1 MRASLLFTTGLLAL
15 GLALCAATDASAQ
28 DAQLRGFVTDEAD
41 GQPLPSA
48 NVALRPLADPDALR
62 GAATDLDGF
71 YAVVGLEPGRYAVRV
86 SLLGYQ
92 AYEDTLALGAETRQ
106 LDVALTAG
114 EETLGAATV
123 QGDRASGSTTVTA
136 GVQRIR
142 PADIRTVPA
151 PDVTGDLVNY
161 LVSLPGIVTSGDRGG
176 QLFIRGG
183 EPSQNLVLLDGMPV
197 FQPFHVLG
205 FYSAFP
211 TDLLAS
217 ADVYAGGYDARFG
230 GQLSSVLDVTSR
242 NGNLRRASATASIA
256 PFVSAASV
264 EAPVVRDRL
273 SVLLSG
279 RKSVVDQIADRYVS
293 APLPFD
299 FADAFAKVHYVA
311 SKNSRFSV
319 TGLYT
324 TDRGAIGE
332 AESDR
337 PDEVRYENRGA
348 SFRYLLLPAQQP
360 LLAEILFS
368 YSELAT
374 ELGPSPEALESESER
389 DRQIRTADLS
399 RFNAEVNLT
408 YLLGFGDFRFGAFIR
423 TTNVKSQLNGL
434 FQGVSLE
441 QDHVTEAGVFLQ
453 PEFTIGGLLLSP
465 GVRTTTSPH
474 LGQSFIEPRFRAE
487 FEAGPHKLS
496 AAAGLYNQPIVGLSD
511 RRDATSV
518 FTAYTVA
525 PDQQTPEALHLLGGY
540 RLQPAPF
547 VDVSVE
553 GFYKDLNNLSVSE
566 FTAVP
571 QLTTAL
577 EPASGEAYG
586 MDLRT
591 EVRPGAS
598 TFSATYGLS
607 FVEYTTVSDRN
618 RVLYDDPTLVFRP
631 GHDRRHQV
639 TLVASGPVLGVDLS
653 ARWQFGSG
661 LPYSRA
667 LGFDV
672 YLEPT
677 SRPDLYNDP
686 GQARVLYERPFNG
699 LLPTYSRLDLSADR
713 TIDLG
718 PTDLTLQLGAIN
730 TYDRRNL
737 FAFDIFTLRR
747 SDQLPFIPTFGIKL
761 ETK

>member
-1 MRASLLFTTGLLAL
+1 MLRLVLPGLFLLAAFAVTA
-15 GLALCAATDASAQ
+15 GSAVGQ
-28 DAQLRGFVTDEAD
+28 SAQLRGFVTDEAD

-48 NVALRPLADPDALR
+48 NVAIRPLADPDVLL

-71 YAVVGLEPGRYAVRV
+71 YAVVGLDPGRYAIRV

-92 AYEDTLALGAETRQ
+92 AYEDTLLLEAGTRQ
-106 LDVALTAG
+106 LDVELGAG

-123 QGDRASGSTTVTA
+123 QGDRASGSATVTA

-142 PADIRTVPA
+142 PADIRNVPA

-211 TDLLAS
+211 TDLLSS

-242 NGNLRRASATASIA
+242 NGNLREVSATGSIA
-256 PFVSAASV
+256 PFVSSLSL
-264 EAPVVRDRL
+264 EAPLIPDKL
-273 SVLLSG
+273 SVLASG
-279 RKSVVDQIADRYVS
+279 RKSVVDQIADQYIS

-299 FADAFAKVHYVA
+299 FADAFGKIYFVP
-311 SKNSRFSV
+311 SKNSRFSL

-332 AESDR
+332 VDSER
-337 PDEVRYENRGA
+337 PDEVRYSNRGG
-348 SFRYLLLPAQQP
+348 SFRYLLLPAEQP
-360 LLAEILFS
+360 LLAEIQFS

-374 ELGPSPEALESESER
+374 ELGPSPEALDTDSER
-389 DRQIRTADLS
+389 DRQIRRADLS
-399 RFNAEVNLT
+399 RFNTEVNLT
-408 YLLGFGDFRFGAFIR
+408 YLLGIGDLRFGAFIK
-423 TTNVKSQLNGL
+423 TTNVSSQLNGL
-434 FQGVSLE
+434 FQGVTLE
-441 QDHVTEAGVFLQ
+441 QNHVTEAGFYFQ
-453 PEFTIGGLLLSP
+453 PEFTFGGLLLSP
-465 GVRTTTSPH
+465 GIRTTSSPH
-474 LGQSFIEPRFRAE
+474 LGQSFFEPRFRGE
-487 FEAGPHKLS
+487 FETGPHKLS
-496 AAAGLYNQPIVGLSD
+496 VAGGLYNQPIVGVSD

-540 RLQPAPF
+540 RLQPTSF
-547 VDVSVE
+547 IDMSIE
-553 GFYKDLNNLSVSE
+553 GFYKDLKNLSVSE

-571 QLTTAL
+571 RLTTSL
-577 EPASGEAYG
+577 EPADGEAYG
-586 MDLRT
+586 MDLRA
-591 EVRPGAS
+591 EARPGKA

-618 RVLYDDPTLVFRP
+618 RVLYGDPVLTFRP

-639 TLVASGPVLGVDLS
+639 TLVASGPAFGVDLS

-672 YLEPT
+672 FLQPT
-677 SRPDLYNDP
+677 SRPDLFNDP

-699 LLPTYSRLDLSADR
+699 ILPTYSRLDLSADR
-713 TIDLG
+713 TFDVG
-718 PTDLTLQLGAIN
+718 PAKLTAQVGVIN
-730 TYDRRNL
+730 AYDRRNL

-747 SDQLPFIPTFGIKL
+747 SDQLPIIPTFGFKL

>member
-1 MRASLLFTTGLLAL
+1 MPRLVF
-15 GLALCAATDASAQ
+15 LCALLVAAFVASADRAAAQ
-28 DAQLRGFVTDEAD
+28 TAQLRGFVTDEAD

-48 NVALRPLADPDALR
+48 NVALRPLADPDALF

-71 YAVVGLEPGRYAVRV
+71 YAVIGLEPGPYAIRV
-86 SLLGYQ
+86 SLLGYE
-92 AYEDTLALGAETRQ
+92 AYEDTLALAPGTRQ
-106 LDVALTAG
+106 LDIELATA

-123 QGDRASGSTTVTA
+123 QGDRASGAATVTA

-142 PADIRTVPA
+142 PADIRNVPA

-211 TDLLAS
+211 TDLLSS

-242 NGNLRRASATASIA
+242 NGNLREVSATAAIA
-256 PFVSAASV
+256 PFVSSLSI
-264 EAPVVRDRL
+264 EAPLIPDQL
-273 SVLLSG
+273 SVLASG
-279 RKSVVDQIADRYVS
+279 RRSVVDQIADQYVS

-299 FADAFAKVHYVA
+299 FSDAFAKLYFVP
-311 SKNSRFSV
+311 SKNSRFSL

-332 AESDR
+332 IESDR
-337 PDEVRYENRGA
+337 PDEVRYTNRGG
-348 SFRYLLLPAQQP
+348 SFRYLLLPAEQP

-374 ELGPSPEALESESER
+374 ELGPSPEQLDTDSER

-399 RFNAEVNLT
+399 RINTEVNLT
-408 YLLGFGDFRFGAFIR
+408 YLLGVGDLRLGAYIK
-423 TTNVKSQLNGL
+423 TTNVASQLNGL
-434 FQGVSLE
+434 FQNVTLN
-441 QDHVTEAGVFLQ
+441 QNHVTEAGFYLQ

-465 GVRTTTSPH
+465 GVRTTSSPH
-474 LGQSFIEPRFRAE
+474 LGQSFIEPRFRGE
-487 FEAGPHKLS
+487 FEIGPHKLS
-496 AAAGLYNQPIVGLSD
+496 VAAGLYNQPIVGVSD

-547 VDVSVE
+547 IDMSIE
-553 GFYKDLNNLSVSE
+553 GFYKDLRNLSVSE

-577 EPASGEAYG
+577 EPADGEAYG
-586 MDLRT
+586 MDLRA
-591 EVRPGAS
+591 EARPGGA

-607 FVEYTTVSDRN
+607 FVDYTTVSDRN
-618 RVLYDDPTLVFRP
+618 RVLYGDPVLTFRP

-639 TLVASGPVLGVDLS
+639 TLVASGPVFGVDLS

-667 LGFDV
+667 LGFDTF
-672 YLEPT
+672 LQPT
-677 SRPDLYNDP
+677 SRPDLFNDP

-699 LLPTYSRLDLSADR
+699 ILPTYSRLDLSADR
-713 TIDLG
+713 TFDVG
-718 PTDLTLQLGAIN
+718 PTRLTAQLGVIN
-730 TYDRRNL
+730 AYDRRNL

-747 SDQLPFIPTFGIKL
+747 SDQLPIIPTFGLKL
-761 ETK
+761 ETR

>member
-1 MRASLLFTTGLLAL
+1 MPRLVLSCALLLA
-15 GLALCAATDASAQ
+15 AVAVSAGRTEAQ
-28 DAQLRGFVTDEAD
+28 TVQLRGFVTDEAD
-41 GQPLPSA
+41 GQSLPSA
-48 NVALRPLADPDALR
+48 NVALRPLADPDALL

-71 YAVVGLEPGRYAVRV
+71 YAIIGLEPGQYAIRV
-86 SLLGYQ
+86 SLLGYE
-92 AYEDTLALGAETRQ
+92 AYEDTLLLEAGTRQ
-106 LDVALTAG
+106 LDVELAAG
-114 EETLGAATV
+114 EESLGAATV
-123 QGDRASGSTTVTA
+123 QGDRASGAATVTA

-142 PADIRTVPA
+142 PADIRNVPA

-211 TDLLAS
+211 TDLLSS

-242 NGNLRRASATASIA
+242 NGNLREVSATGSIA
-256 PFVSAASV
+256 PFVSSLSL
-264 EAPVVRDRL
+264 EAPLIPDKL
-273 SVLLSG
+273 SILASG
-279 RKSVVDQIADRYVS
+279 RKSVVDQIADQYIS

-299 FADAFAKVHYVA
+299 FADAFGKLYFVP
-311 SKNSRFSV
+311 SKNSRFSL

-332 AESDR
+332 VDSER
-337 PDEVRYENRGA
+337 PDEVRYTNRGG
-348 SFRYLLLPAQQP
+348 SFRYLLLPAEQP
-360 LLAEILFS
+360 LLAEIQFS

-374 ELGPSPEALESESER
+374 ELGPSPEALDTDSER
-389 DRQIRTADLS
+389 DRQIRRADLS
-399 RFNAEVNLT
+399 RFNSEVNLT
-408 YLLGFGDFRFGAFIR
+408 YLLSIGDLRLGAFIK
-423 TTNVKSQLNGL
+423 TTNVSSQLNGL
-434 FQGVSLE
+434 FQGVTLE
-441 QDHVTEAGVFLQ
+441 QNHVTEAGFYLQ
-453 PEFTIGGLLLSP
+453 PEFTFGGLLLSP
-465 GVRTTTSPH
+465 GVRTTSSPH
-474 LGQSFIEPRFRAE
+474 LGQSFIEPRFRGE
-487 FEAGPHKLS
+487 FETGPHKLS
-496 AAAGLYNQPIVGLSD
+496 VAAGLYNQPIVGVSD

-547 VDVSVE
+547 IDMSIE
-553 GFYKDLNNLSVSE
+553 GFYKDLQNLSVSE

-571 QLTTAL
+571 RLTTSL
-577 EPASGEAYG
+577 EPADGEAYG
-586 MDLRT
+586 MDLRA
-591 EVRPGAS
+591 EARPGKS

-607 FVEYTTVSDRN
+607 FVNYTTVSDRN
-618 RVLYDDPTLVFRP
+618 RVLYDDPVLTFRP

-639 TLVASGPVLGVDLS
+639 TLVAAGPVMGVDLS

-672 YLEPT
+672 FLEPT
-677 SRPDLYNDP
+677 SSPDLFNDP

-699 LLPTYSRLDLSADR
+699 VLPTYSRLDLSADR
-713 TIDLG
+713 EFDIG
-718 PTDLTLQLGAIN
+718 PAILTAQVGVIN
-730 TYDRRNL
+730 AYDRRNL

-747 SDQLPFIPTFGIKL
+747 SDQLPIIPTFGFKL

>member
-1 MRASLLFTTGLLAL
+1 MLRPVLAVLLAVASVA
-15 GLALCAATDASAQ
+15 LAAEAAAQ
-28 DAQLRGFVTDEAD
+28 SAQLRGFVTDEAD

-48 NVALRPLADPDALR
+48 NVALRPLADPDALL

-86 SLLGYQ
+86 SLLGYL
-92 AYEDTLALGAETRQ
+92 AYEDTLALEPGTRQ
-106 LDVALTAG
+106 LDVALTVG

-123 QGDRASGSTTVTA
+123 QGDRASGAATVTA

-142 PADIRTVPA
+142 PADIRNVPS

-211 TDLLAS
+211 TDLLSS

-242 NGNLRRASATASIA
+242 NGNLRRVSATASVA
-256 PFVSAASV
+256 PFVSSV
-264 EAPVVRDRL
+264 SLEAPIVPDKL

-299 FADAFAKVHYVA
+299 FADAFGKLYLVP
-311 SKNSRFSV
+311 SKNSRFSL

-324 TDRGAIGE
+324 DDRGAIGE
-332 AESDR
+332 ATGDR
-337 PDEVRYENRGA
+337 PDEVRYSNRGA
-348 SFRYLLLPAQQP
+348 SFRYLLLPAEQP
-360 LLAEILFS
+360 LLAEILLS
-368 YSELAT
+368 YSELST
-374 ELGPSPEALESESER
+374 ELGPSPEALATQSER
-389 DRQIRTADLS
+389 DRQIRSADLS

-408 YLLGFGDFRFGAFIR
+408 YLLKVGDLRFGGFIK
-423 TTNVKSQLNGL
+423 TTDVESQLNGL

-441 QDHVTEAGVFLQ
+441 QNHVTEAGAFFQ
-453 PEFTIGGLLLSP
+453 PEFRVGGLLLSP
-465 GVRTTTSPH
+465 GVRLTSSPH
-474 LGQSFIEPRFRAE
+474 LGQTFVEPRLRGE

-496 AAAGLYNQPIVGLSD
+496 VAGGLYNQPIVGVSD

-525 PDQQTPEALHLLGGY
+525 PDRQTPEALHLLAGY
-540 RLQPAPF
+540 RLRPAPS

-553 GFYKDLNNLSVSE
+553 GFYKDLENLSVSE

-571 QLTTAL
+571 RLTTAL
-577 EPASGEAYG
+577 EPAAGEAYG
-586 MDLRT
+586 LDLRA
-591 EVRPGAS
+591 EARPGDA

-607 FVEYTTVSDRN
+607 FVDYTTVSDRN
-618 RVLYDDPTLVFRP
+618 RVLYGDPTLTFRP

-639 TLVASGPVLGVDLS
+639 TLVASSPVFGVDLS

-713 TIDLG
+713 TIGLG
-718 PTDLTLQLGAIN
+718 PADLTLQLGAIN
-730 TYDRRNL
+730 AYDRRNL